1 MEGEELTLD
10 QKMQRFRDSQGE
22 TDLLSTLT
30 TQEKK
35 QLSSKYLYALEK
47 SGNKDE
53 IEASQKHLT
62 KGLKQ
67 KAHQEV
73 VRSFV
78 LHGGFNEAFMH
89 HFKSLSFQKTYV
101 EKDRPQ
107 QQQTTAKNNKQLVTD
122 LKAAAAAV

>member
-101 EKDRPQ
+101 EKTGPS
-107 QQQTTAKNNKQLVTD
+107 NNKQQQKTTNNL
-122 LKAAAAAV
+122 